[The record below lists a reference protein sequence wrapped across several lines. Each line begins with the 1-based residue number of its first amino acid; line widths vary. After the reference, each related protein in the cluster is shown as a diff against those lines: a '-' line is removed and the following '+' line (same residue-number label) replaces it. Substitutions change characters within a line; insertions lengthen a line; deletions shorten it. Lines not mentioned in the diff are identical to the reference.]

1 MVELNEKD
9 LCIEVHEQLSWDGSV
24 KFVFNEIKDELTDWY
39 DGNLEDIRED
49 GIAYDASYE
58 DMENCGKFL
67 DFASDME
74 KDCSREFKVAV
85 LKNIIDYW
93 DTISCMLQC
102 GTVLYKEDYEVSIFD
117 EDIIREGIYRT
128 IEEEFNFDGRMG

>member
-9 LCIEVHEQLSWDGSV
+9 LCIEVREQLSWDHSV
-24 KFVFNEIKDELTDWY
+24 KNIFNEIKDELTDWY

-93 DTISCMLQC
+93 DTVSCMLQC
-102 GTVLYKEDYEVSIFD
+102 GMVLYKEDCEVSIFD

>member
-24 KFVFNEIKDELTDWY
+24 KSIFEEIRQELEDWY
-39 DGNLEDIRED
+39 ENNLEDIRET

-67 DFASDME
+67 DFVSGME
-74 KDCSREFKVAV
+74 KDWPREFKVSI
-85 LKNIIDYW
+85 LKNIMDYW
-93 DTISCMLQC
+93 E
-102 GTVLYKEDYEVSIFD
+102 TVSYREDIEVSIFAD
-117 EDIIREGIYRT
+117 DIIREGIYQT
-128 IEEEFNFDGRMG
+128 IEEEFDFDGRMGC

>member
-24 KFVFNEIKDELTDWY
+24 KFVFNEIKEELSDWY
-39 DGNLEDIRED
+39 ENNLEDIKED

-67 DFASDME
+67 DFVSYME
-74 KDCSREFKVAV
+74 KDWSREFKVAV
-85 LKNIIDYW
+85 LKNIIEHWNNVSYR
-93 DTISCMLQC
+93 
-102 GTVLYKEDYEVSIFD
+102 EDCEVSIFD
-117 EDIIREGIYRT
+117 EDIIREGIFQT
-128 IEEEFNFDGRMG
+128 IEEEFDFDGRMGY

>member
-24 KFVFNEIKDELTDWY
+24 KFVFNEIKEELSDWY
-39 DGNLEDIRED
+39 ENNLEDIKED

-67 DFASDME
+67 DFVSGME
-74 KDCSREFKVAV
+74 KDWSREFKVAV
-85 LKNIIDYW
+85 LKNIIEHWNNVSYR
-93 DTISCMLQC
+93 
-102 GTVLYKEDYEVSIFD
+102 EDCEVSIFD
-117 EDIIREGIYRT
+117 EDIIREGIFQT
-128 IEEEFNFDGRMG
+128 IEEEFDFDGRMGY